1 MYKFLTLTILG
12 LLLGACAEKPSPLVP
27 LDALVASP
35 ALFEGRALRVE
46 GTLAHWASPPHSWLE
61 APSGQRLALIPAP
74 SHPAGTFGVA
84 EGRFVYDRDRGRRLE
99 NAQFTQERPHAPPT
113 R

>member
-1 MYKFLTLTILG
+1 MYKSLTLTILG
-12 LLLGACAEKPSPLVP
+12 LLLGGCAKEPSPLVP

-74 SHPAGTFGVA
+74 SNPEGTFGVA
-84 EGRFVYDRDRGRRLE
+84 EGRFVYDQKRGRRLE

>member
-1 MYKFLTLTILG
+1 MYKSLTLTILG

-84 EGRFVYDRDRGRRLE
+84 EGRFVYDREGGRRLE